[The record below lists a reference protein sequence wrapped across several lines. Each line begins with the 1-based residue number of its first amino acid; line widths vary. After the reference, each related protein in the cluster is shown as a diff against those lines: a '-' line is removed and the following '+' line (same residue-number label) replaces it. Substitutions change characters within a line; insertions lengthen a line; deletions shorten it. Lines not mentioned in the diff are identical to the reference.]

1 MGHKPKEQVGDTFR
15 LSIQRPAHQGK
26 AVGFA
31 PSGVVVLVAGG
42 VVGDTLE
49 VEVARV
55 AKRHLEAR
63 IVRVLSPSPHRI
75 PPRCAAAAHGAGCCD
90 FSHLDPDYELEV
102 KATILRSH
110 LERMGK
116 LETIAPIDI
125 VELAREHWRCRFRL
139 GIDSSGR
146 LGQRAPRSHKIITEQ
161 CLQYPEVLSVEVA
174 RWQREPQP
182 QHVGKELLCAID
194 DQGNLHTELHLAAQR
209 APRRHQAQHARRS
222 TPAPAPSRRPDSTQH
237 YVVGGHTFDVTI
249 DGFWQAH
256 RDAAATY
263 HDIIRQWLENI
274 NNNDAAEN
282 SQLCAWDLYGGVGLF
297 IPVLQQCGYGQIYS
311 VESAPVVDS
320 FNQPNVEF
328 VTSAVERWVSSE
340 RAVQAPPH
348 VVIADPPR
356 SGAGAAVI
364 EGIAKQQP
372 QLVVHIGCDPVAFAR
387 DIGLWSSHGYVPT
400 KITIV
405 NAFPGT
411 HHFETLALLQPR
423 QNTHN

>member
-1 MGHKPKEQVGDTFR
+1 MGKKPNEQVGDTFS
-15 LSIQRPAHQGK
+15 LSVQRPAHQGK
-26 AVGFA
+26 GVGFA

-42 VVGDTLE
+42 VVGDTLQ
-49 VEVARV
+49 VEVTRV

-63 IVRVLSPSPHRI
+63 ILKVDIPSPHRTE
-75 PPRCAAAAHGAGCCD
+75 PRCTAAAHGAGCCD
-90 FSHLDPDYELEV
+90 FSHIDPDYELEV
-102 KATILRSH
+102 KRTILRSH

-125 VELAREHWRCRFRL
+125 VELDRAHWRCRFRL

-146 LGQRAPRSHKIITEQ
+146 LGQRAPRSHEVITEQ
-161 CLQYPEVLSVEVA
+161 CLQFPEVLSAEVA

-182 QHVGKELLCAID
+182 HHAGKELLCAVD
-194 DQGNLHTELHLAAQR
+194 DQGNLHTELIEPPR
-209 APRRHQAQHARRS
+209 RPPRRHQPQRAKRAASSRVNN
-222 TPAPAPSRRPDSTQH
+222 RRPSSTQH

-263 HDIIRQWLENI
+263 HEIIRQWLETI
-274 NNNDAAEN
+274 NNDAAES

-311 VESAPVVDS
+311 VESAPVIDS

-328 VTSAVERWVSSE
+328 ITSTVERWVSCE
-340 RAVQAPPH
+340 QALTARPQL
-348 VVIADPPR
+348 VVADPPR
-356 SGAGAAVI
+356 SGAGASVI
-364 EGIAKQQP
+364 KGIAKHQP
-372 QLVVHIGCDPVAFAR
+372 EVVIHIGCDPVAFSR
-387 DIGLWSSHGYVPT
+387 DIGLWSTQGYVPT
-400 KITIV
+400 QITMV

-411 HHFETLALLQPR
+411 HHFETLALLRPR